1 MVSTKQ
7 TQNSNPRLFIEVKG
21 LCNNKGYSKI
31 RTRGQHGLQSSSSG
45 MKYLVY

>member
-31 RTRGQHGLQSSSSG
+31 TEPGGSMDCNPHHLE
-45 MKYLVY
+45 